1 VKGERGLQLK
11 PAGWLAVSVFLVL
24 ALAACAEQGA
34 MLGAKATPTL
44 TPTPTWTSTPVPTWT
59 PTPTLTP
66 TPTQTPTSTPTP
78 TPGVWK
84 KVKDPITGEEYL
96 APPPE
101 EEKKIREAFNALF
114 ALYVMEDAS
123 DEKLKKFDLEA
134 AKKRLY
140 EYATKEIAD
149 WYAPRQDVIIR
160 KIGPENPVRCKD
172 QSECTVAKAGIGFL
186 GVLSYNLSFCQAAQ
200 QPTPCV
206 LRVGQYKIKTDSPY
220 GVAIIATLRKEGG
233 KWVIVKVD
241 GQPLPQ
247 PVP

>member
-24 ALAACAEQGA
+24 ALAACAGQGA

-101 EEKKIREAFNALF
+101 EEKKIREAFNALL
-114 ALYVMEDAS
+114 ALYIVEDKD
-123 DEKLKKFDLEA
+123 DETLRKYDFEG
-134 AKKRLY
+134 AKKRFRQY
-140 EYATKEIAD
+140 TTKELAD
-149 WYAPRQDVIIR
+149 WASGLLAPKIR
-160 KIGPENPVRCKD
+160 ALGPENPIRCSD
-172 QSECTVAKAGIGFL
+172 QNHCTAV
-186 GVLSYNLSFCQAAQ
+186 QAALEFKGMVVFDQ
-200 QPTPCV
+200 KSCEALKKIAPCV
-206 LRVGQYKIKTDSPY
+206 LRVGRDKVYSDTPY
-220 GVAIIATLRKEGG
+220 GVVFIVEFEKEGARWLIKG
-233 KWVIVKVD
+233 WRIE
-241 GQPLPQ
+241 PLPQ